1 MAKISADK
9 KLLINF
15 LNLFII
21 ISIFILA
28 FFIVKYTLETNKLVK
43 EKIILNNFRSKYL
56 VFEIIINYLKNL
68 DIYFILSLIAT
79 VNLLSRQA
87 KLKEKFPE
95 LNYRFYTKFFSKA
108 IIIFFI
114 LIILSFEFIIPLL
127 SKNINDFKSKTKLS
141 YKYLEEAEKYREL
154 GNKNLTAN
162 PKAAGEYYKISLE
175 YYKKY
180 LYFEPKNQ
188 KVIELINELNL
199 RQATGTSIKE
209 KTDEDKLDPKDI
221 ESYYKK
227 ALYHY
232 NKNEFILTIYYI
244 EKYRYFIKNNAD
256 ANRIYEIAKLKIE
269 EEKTKIN
276 AKNKEIFE
284 TKIKGINELNNKK
297 YVEAYYTFKN
307 LKEKY
312 PDEKSIIPYYEEAVK
327 LYKKVDFFIA
337 DAEKYINYPGIYKIL
352 IKANDEKNKQY
363 LVYIDK
369 LVEMYNEIY
378 IYNTILYDIQNKTFL
393 NYKWGKKVN
402 NYFVLKNFENQS
414 IIFKYDLSY
423 SNLKNFL
430 NYSNENTFSIF
441 LYPILRNFIINSGYS
456 IEIIDIIFSKRILFY
471 IFFIMFAVFIF
482 NYSYST
488 RLLKV
493 EDNYNLIELFLFIF
507 ISLFISSFFYPVIKE
522 SLYKLYFIV
531 SIFLKFPL
539 NLISVSIFSIVLI
552 FFFFMFN
559 ENRHSD

>member
-1 MAKISADK
+1 MAKISTDK
-9 KLLINF
+9 KLLTNFINF
-15 LNLFII
+15 FLI
-21 ISIFILA
+21 ISIFLIC
-28 FFIVKYTLETNKLVK
+28 FFLIKISIETNKLVK
-43 EKIILNNFRSKYL
+43 EKIILNNYRNNYIFFSIL
-56 VFEIIINYLKNL
+56 INYLKNV
-68 DIYFILSLIAT
+68 DIYFILSLIVI

-87 KLKEKFPE
+87 KLKEKYPE
-95 LNYRFYTKFFSKA
+95 TNYRTYTKFFSKA
-108 IIIFFI
+108 LIIFFA
-114 LIILSFEFIIPLL
+114 LILL
-127 SKNINDFKSKTKLS
+127 SHEFLIPYFSKMINDFKSKTILS

-154 GNKNLTAN
+154 GNKNLTIN

-199 RQATGTSIKE
+199 RQTTGTSIKE
-209 KTDEDKLDPKDI
+209 KEKEDKLDPKDI

-232 NKNEFILTIYYI
+232 NKNEYILTIYYI
-244 EKYRYFIKNNAD
+244 EKYRYFIKNNED
-256 ANRIYEIAKLKIE
+256 ANRIYEIAKLKVE

-276 AKNKEIFE
+276 KKNKEIFE

-312 PDEKSIIPYYEEAVK
+312 PEEKSILPYYEEALN
-327 LYKKVDFFIA
+327 LYKKLDFFIS

-352 IKANDEKNKQY
+352 IKANDEKNKEY
-363 LVYIDK
+363 IVYIDK

-378 IYNTILYDIQNKTFL
+378 IYNTTLYDIQNKNLIT
-393 NYKWGKKVN
+393 YKWGKKIN
-402 NYFVLKNFENQS
+402 NYFILKNYENQS

-430 NYSNENTFSIF
+430 NYGNENTFSIII
-441 LYPILRNFIINSGYS
+441 YPLLRNFIINSGYS
-456 IEIIDIIFSKRILFY
+456 IEIIDTIFSKRIIFY
-471 IFFIMFAVFIF
+471 IFFILFSVFIF

-488 RLLKV
+488 RLLKI

-507 ISLFISSFFYPVIKE
+507 ITIFIGSFLYPVMKE

-539 NLISVSIFSIVLI
+539 NLISIVIFSILLI
-552 FFFFMFN
+552 FFLFMFN